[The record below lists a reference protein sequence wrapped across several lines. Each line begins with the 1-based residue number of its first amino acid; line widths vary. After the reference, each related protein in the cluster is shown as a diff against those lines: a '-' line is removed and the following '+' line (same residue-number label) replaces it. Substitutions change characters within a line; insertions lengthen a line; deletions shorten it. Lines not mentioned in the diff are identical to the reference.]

1 MKHSDFKHNLKST
14 ASVLLLAVCIFTC
27 ACSDGASDTTDGAS
41 DTTGGADSMT
51 EENAVTSPSDVT
63 DNGETTPVE
72 DTDTLTEDA
81 ETVGSVEDDTTSPG
95 DKSDNDSTAADI
107 TSSSDITTP
116 SDTTDEIT
124 TDAVTTAPQVVPTEK
139 TSVPVILGK
148 VSQAYDRVIIYGSTE
163 NNAKITYAGKNGEKF
178 TDRARGHNFYIEVNG
193 TKDDVITLYATADG
207 KNDSNKVQVSV
218 SFGGDQTNVF
228 AGRNSH
234 LFYRPTVSYLLGS
247 VKANEAALKYT
258 RNVLS
263 NVLKEVQAQTG
274 KDTKLIYLI
283 APNPVTIYHNEQHD
297 YLLDITGGKRFSTPG
312 SEFVAYMNGA
322 GKHEDIIVPDLLKV
336 FDGHKNEMI
345 YFSTDTHWSEL
356 GAYYAYAEMMKYINK
371 DFPGAKAH
379 PLSDFNIEMINCA
392 GGDLSSM
399 LGAHNMK
406 EETPFLIAKFKET
419 GDIYPIKRSD
429 SIGYRIAGINWG
441 LYPRDSYINNP
452 SLPTAYAL
460 SDSYGA
466 YFFPFASMGFSH
478 LRLHG
483 ANNNTP
489 IDIGTIAECKPDYII
504 FTYTDRNID
513 SNLGMITHLWS
524 NI

>member
-1 MKHSDFKHNLKST
+1 MKHSDLKHNLKST
-14 ASVLLLAVCIFTC
+14 ASVLLLAACIFTC
-27 ACSDGASDTTDGAS
+27 ACSDGGAS
-41 DTTGGADSMT
+41 DTTGGASSMT
-51 EENAVTSPSDVT
+51 EENEVTSPSDVT
-63 DNGETTPVE
+63 DSGETTPTE
-72 DTDTLTEDA
+72 DTDTLPEDT
-81 ETVGSVEDDTTSPG
+81 ETVGSDEDDTTSSG

-124 TDAVTTAPQVVPTEK
+124 TDAVTTAPQVVPMEK

-148 VSQAYDRVIIYGSTE
+148 VSQARDRVIIYGSTE
-163 NNAKITYAGKNGEKF
+163 NNAKITYAGKNGKKF

-193 TKDDVITLYATADG
+193 SSTDLITIYATADG

-218 SFGGDQTNVF
+218 SFGGDETNVF

-247 VKANEAALKYT
+247 VKANQSALKYT

-263 NVLKEVQAQTG
+263 NALKEVQARTG

-283 APNPVTIYHNEQHD
+283 APNPVTIYNEDQYG
-297 YLLDITGGKRFSTPG
+297 YLLDITGGKRFTTAG
-312 SEFVAYMNGA
+312 HDFITYMNGD
-322 GKHEDIIVPDLLKV
+322 GKHEDIIAPDLLKV
-336 FDGHKNEMI
+336 FDSHKDEMI

-356 GAYYAYAEMMKYINK
+356 GAYYAYAEMMKHINK
-371 DFPGAKAH
+371 DFPKAKAH
-379 PLSDFNIEMINCA
+379 PLSEFDIEIVNCA
-392 GGDLSSM
+392 GGDLAGM
-399 LGAHNMK
+399 LGAHKMK
-406 EETPFLIAKFKET
+406 EETPFLIAKFKDT
-419 GDIYPIKRSD
+419 GDIYPVKRSD
-429 SIGYRIAGINWG
+429 DIGYRIAGINWG
-441 LYPRDSYINNP
+441 LYPRDSYIKNS

-466 YFFPFASMGFSH
+466 YFFPFAGMGFSH

-489 IDIGTIAECKPDYII
+489 IDIDEIAEMKPDYII
-504 FTYTDRNID
+504 FNYTDRNID
-513 SNLGMITHLWS
+513 SNLGMIIHFWS